1 MEYYPAAD
9 GPAAAGRSG
18 KGWCLVRQIVAA
30 SAAVL
35 VLLLSVTT
43 CVFATPVDTYEFTSL
58 KNQQRAMS
66 LAHELRCPQCQNQN
80 LIDSNSPVAR
90 DLRMQV
96 YKMVEEGR
104 NDAEIIDFMTSRYGD
119 FVLYKPKVESKT
131 YLLWWGPVGLLL
143 FGLMIGWV
151 FIRNQRQRSSEPVN
165 LTPEQRAELDGLLRK
180 DSRQDE

>member
-1 MEYYPAAD
+1 M
-9 GPAAAGRSG
+9 
-18 KGWCLVRQIVAA
+18 RQIVAA
-30 SAAVL
+30 SAAIL
-35 VLLLSVTT
+35 VLLLSVPTF
-43 CVFATPVDTYEFTSL
+43 VFATPVDTFEFTSL

-131 YLLWWGPVGLLL
+131 YLLWWGPVGLLI
-143 FGLMIGWV
+143 FGMMIGWV
-151 FIRNQRQRSSEPVN
+151 FIRNQRQSNSELID
-165 LTPEQRAELDGLLRK
+165 LTPEQLAELDTLLKK
-180 DSRQDE
+180 DVQKDA